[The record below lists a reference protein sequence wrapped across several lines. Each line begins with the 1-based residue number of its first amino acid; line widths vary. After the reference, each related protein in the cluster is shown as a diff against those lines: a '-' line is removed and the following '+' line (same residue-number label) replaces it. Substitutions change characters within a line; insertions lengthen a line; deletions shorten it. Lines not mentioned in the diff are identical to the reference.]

1 MGVDH
6 QKNGGFNLQPRR
18 TRMTFIQF
26 LESKDINNKGL
37 LSKFNIESLG
47 KGQGITIGNALRRT
61 MLSDIS
67 GIAIAGVR
75 ISNINHEFSIIPGVR
90 EDVIEILLNLKQI
103 VLKGT
108 LKEPAIIRL
117 NFQGPGIITAADIEL
132 TGNLTFVDPQQY
144 IATVNI
150 FTTIEIEFFIQQGQG
165 YSLSGTIDSVPPD
178 FIPVDAVFMPVRKV
192 NFFVETSKNK
202 PSGEEDLILE
212 VQTDGS
218 ITPLQAI
225 KEAAQVLKDKF
236 NSLSVKDSVT
246 QTLIIDEP
254 IVKDQQPNVKNT
266 LIEELELSVRAYN
279 CLKRANIH
287 TIGELLNYSQEE
299 LLEFKNFGQKSANE
313 VCENLK
319 KRFNLVIR
327 FKKGDKSPIEE
338 TRNEIFPL
346 YNNKNKT

>member
-1 MGVDH
+1 MG
-6 QKNGGFNLQPRR
+6 
-18 TRMTFIQF
+18 
-26 LESKDINNKGL
+26 
-37 LSKFNIESLG
+37 
-47 KGQGITIGNALRRT
+47 
-61 MLSDIS
+61 IS

-75 ISNINHEFSIIPGVR
+75 ISKINHEFSIIPGVR

-103 VLKGT
+103 VLTGA
-108 LKEPAIIRL
+108 LKDPTIVRL

-132 TGNLTFVDPQQY
+132 TDNLTFVDPQQY

-202 PSGEEDLILE
+202 PSGEEDLIE
-212 VQTDGS
+212 
-218 ITPLQAI
+218 
-225 KEAAQVLKDKF
+225 
-236 NSLSVKDSVT
+236 
-246 QTLIIDEP
+246 EP
-254 IVKDQQPNVKNT
+254 IVKDKQPNVKNT

-299 LLEFKNFGQKSANE
+299 LLEFKNFGQKSASE

-319 KRFNLVIR
+319 KRFNLIIK
-327 FKKGDKSPIEE
+327 FKKGDKSTIEE
-338 TRNEIFPL
+338 TRNEIF
-346 YNNKNKT
+346 

>member
-1 MGVDH
+1 MF
-6 QKNGGFNLQPRR
+6 Q
-18 TRMTFIQF
+18 IQC
-26 LESKDINNKGL
+26 LNSKVENTTSSL
-37 LSKFNIESLG
+37 AKFCIEPLK
-47 KGQGITIGNALRRT
+47 KGQGVTIGNALRRVL
-61 MLSDIS
+61 LSDLS
-67 GIAIAGVR
+67 GIAIVGVR
-75 ISNINHEFSIIPGVR
+75 ISNVSHEFSTIPDLK

-103 VLKGT
+103 VLTGA
-108 LKEPAIIRL
+108 LKDPTIVRL

-132 TGNLTFVDPQQY
+132 TDNLTFVDPQQY

-225 KEAAQVLKDKF
+225 KEAAQILKDKF
-236 NSLSVKDSVT
+236 TSLSVQDSVA
-246 QTLIIDEP
+246 QTLIIEEP
-254 IVKDQQPNVKNT
+254 IVKDKQPNVKNT

-299 LLEFKNFGQKSANE
+299 LLEFKNFGQKSASE

-319 KRFNLVIR
+319 KRFNLIIK
-327 FKKGDKSPIEE
+327 FKKGDKSTIEE

-346 YNNKNKT
+346 